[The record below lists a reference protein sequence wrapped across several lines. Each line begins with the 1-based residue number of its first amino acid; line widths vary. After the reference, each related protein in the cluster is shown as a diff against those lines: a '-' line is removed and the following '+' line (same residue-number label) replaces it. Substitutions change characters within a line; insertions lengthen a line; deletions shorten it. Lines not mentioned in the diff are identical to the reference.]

1 MFYIA
6 IHCGCVVM
14 SPSRVRVEMPF
25 AQTRFNPSIKSYTD
39 LRRNPH
45 FKYFLSPPPHFI
57 DFIIQTQTFCVDVV
71 VCVRRCPRKHPTLR
85 NVRRAKI
92 GLIRDSWHSL
102 GNFLSRCNVEWMTCL
117 HSSSASPLTLYSRQT
132 ISFDGALYLAT
143 YIDTTVSIYTLICCI
158 LCRKL
163 ASYDDGLQRTRKKKE
178 DCEMRPHSGNI
189 AAQFRKLRL
198 VLLLRSLSSHV
209 QCPFLA

>member
-1 MFYIA
+1 
-6 IHCGCVVM
+6 
-14 SPSRVRVEMPF
+14 
-25 AQTRFNPSIKSYTD
+25 
-39 LRRNPH
+39 
-45 FKYFLSPPPHFI
+45 
-57 DFIIQTQTFCVDVV
+57 
-71 VCVRRCPRKHPTLR
+71 
-85 NVRRAKI
+85 
-92 GLIRDSWHSL
+92 
-102 GNFLSRCNVEWMTCL
+102 MTCL

-198 VLLLRSLSSHV
+198 VLLLRSLSSLGTRGPFIIAVYSLLPRRSFIHSHNHSLTHSFS
-209 QCPFLA
+209 QPFCPWSPTKGVIASSRTRVNSHLPSLFVRRLLLASTPSTVTDDDYTYYRRERR